1 MADWQK
7 VNMNKSIPSGIR
19 NDTQM
24 DVRVFYLFQTG
35 APQSAGVNVWPMHG
49 WSEID
54 SCQWSMT
61 FLQLIYSPCSYK
73 L

>member
-7 VNMNKSIPSGIR
+7 VNMNKSIPSCIR

-35 APQSAGVNVWPMHG
+35 APQSDGVYVLADAWLVWDRSLSVVNEVFTLNIFPV
-49 WSEID
+49 
-54 SCQWSMT
+54 
-61 FLQLIYSPCSYK
+61 LI
-73 L
+73 